1 MVVWAWVWRVCRAES
16 VVLHRTEQILK
27 SRDRNLDDF
36 LRQLE
41 AKKGVLGYRETQEKL
56 EKASEATAA
65 VDSIKGQVSQSAPE
79 AAGLGCEVEVAERA
93 MV

>member
-1 MVVWAWVWRVCRAES
+1 M
-16 VVLHRTEQILK
+16 VLHRTEQILK

-41 AKKGVLGYRETQEKL
+41 AKKGVAGYRETQEKL

-65 VDSIKGQVSQSAPE
+65 VDSIKGQVGRGAERTKEGVEIRGPRRTR
-79 AAGLGCEVEVAERA
+79 GGGPEVA
-93 MV
+93 